1 MSVTVAALLLTAA
14 PAARGGEPTRASSA
28 PAATVDAELLLNLDL
43 LDSADYRRDREV
55 ARRQGLLERLRLL
68 ESQRM
73 PPRGADPAGDGQAP
87 GAAARPPGRSPGP
100 PGVPAEDPSKE
111 KK

>member
-1 MSVTVAALLLTAA
+1 MRRPVSVAVAALLLTAA
-14 PAARGGEPTRASSA
+14 PAARGGDAGRATTPKTDTA
-28 PAATVDAELLLNLDL
+28 DAGLLADLDL

-68 ESQRM
+68 EVERTRARSVDFLED
-73 PPRGADPAGDGQAP
+73 ASPAQ
-87 GAAARPPGRSPGP
+87 AARPPGGTGSP
-100 PGVPAEDPSKE
+100 ARE